1 MKLKLNII
9 IATESYDQWNP
20 QSGIPPILT
29 EETQYSEDTF
39 YPPTGTDLSFFCGAL
54 GQPEPSVIWLKNM
67 ARIGNRSNFWFII
80 SPLDGNH

>member
-1 MKLKLNII
+1 MKLVLNII
-9 IATESYDQWNP
+9 SAAESYDQWNP

-39 YPPTGTDLSFFCGAL
+39 YPPTGTDLSFSCGAL

-67 ARIGNRSNFWFII
+67 ARIGRSDF
-80 SPLDGNH
+80 